1 MSVFKRKGSPFYQF
15 DSWLKG
21 HRVRGVA
28 ETTNRRE
35 AEKIEEAAREAKRK
49 ELAAGNRT
57 PGAAM
62 QFHEVT
68 ALYYDQVAH
77 HLAGQGPDIVFRDLE
92 RLEAYFGKTR
102 LITEITDA
110 DVAKL
115 VAWRRGQQVV
125 RRKKIKNRLVQDP
138 AAPLVAPA
146 TVNRSTT
153 ELLKKLFIR
162 CRDTW
167 GVKFD
172 EWPKWKNHFLKE
184 AAERVRELQEGEGEA
199 VMVATRDDYA
209 PAVEF
214 QHATGWRQGSVV
226 TLEWSQ
232 IDFGNKTIAR
242 IGKGGRVIITK
253 INEEV
258 HAILWPLVGHHPTRV
273 FTYVARKTRDGR
285 VKGRRYPIT
294 ASGFKTAWRRV
305 LAKAG
310 LNGPNRLRNHDL
322 RHDFA
327 TKLLRRERDLKLV
340 QKALDHA
347 NVTTT
352 MRYAHVSEE
361 DVHRAVA
368 EQAKSRMRKNGAE
381 SPHKSPHVAT
391 DNSEKALQNG
401 IKLA

>member
-1 MSVFKRKGSPFYQF
+1 M
-15 DSWLKG
+15 
-21 HRVRGVA
+21 
-28 ETTNRRE
+28 
-35 AEKIEEAAREAKRK
+35 
-49 ELAAGNRT
+49 
-57 PGAAM
+57 
-62 QFHEVT
+62 
-68 ALYYDQVAH
+68 
-77 HLAGQGPDIVFRDLE
+77 
-92 RLEAYFGKTR
+92 
-102 LITEITDA
+102 
-110 DVAKL
+110 
-115 VAWRRGQQVV
+115 
-125 RRKKIKNRLVQDP
+125 
-138 AAPLVAPA
+138 VAPA

-258 HAILWPLVGHHPTRV
+258 HAILWPLVGHHPTPGVHLCGPENPRRAASRQALSDHRV
-273 FTYVARKTRDGR
+273 GLQDGLASGAG
-285 VKGRRYPIT
+285 KGRAQRSQSPAPT
-294 ASGFKTAWRRV
+294 
-305 LAKAG
+305 
-310 LNGPNRLRNHDL
+310 HDL

-368 EQAKSRMRKNGAE
+368 EQAKSRMRKTARKVPTKVPTWRPTIPRKPCKMGSSWPE
-381 SPHKSPHVAT
+381 RFT
-391 DNSEKALQNG
+391 LGD
-401 IKLA
+401 